1 MLYKE
6 SVESEERE
14 PGNNNSSQILGLYGK
29 PIYPGSNKWSYYT
42 ASDGHNSIKMPLT
55 HNGKKCDGTYGCD
68 ELYDGDIISIPS
80 YNGNFKVNIYDY
92 DKPKYIPYI

>member
-1 MLYKE
+1 
-6 SVESEERE
+6 
-14 PGNNNSSQILGLYGK
+14 
-29 PIYPGSNKWSYYT
+29 
-42 ASDGHNSIKMPLT
+42 MPLT